1 MYRNFISFDDLIS
14 GFNSYA
20 ATKQFDNDFCDVLPR
35 ILADCFGV
43 RILIMYENPD
53 KNWLKAFMFFPNP
66 TIQPALTAKCLTGS
80 SNLVI
85 FFKRD
90 LHYDAIIERK
100 ALPSKAIKRVIST
113 PSSPEHPRLP
123 TDPCPQA
130 TEQPVLK
137 KCRNVSPCSD
147 VTVQATNL
155 PCLAEHVCLSPT
167 RPLEKSVG
175 TPPPST
181 SQMVPPKTPVRNIPE
196 YFSVKTM
203 TLNVNGFLSKFEG
216 GS

>member
-1 MYRNFISFDDLIS
+1 
-14 GFNSYA
+14 
-20 ATKQFDNDFCDVLPR
+20 
-35 ILADCFGV
+35 
-43 RILIMYENPD
+43 MYENTD

-123 TDPCPQA
+123 QGEEPYTDSR
-130 TEQPVLK
+130 TLK
-137 KCRNVSPCSD
+137 HIFSD
-147 VTVQATNL
+147 MIIQILGQYTD
-155 PCLAEHVCLSPT
+155 
-167 RPLEKSVG
+167 
-175 TPPPST
+175 
-181 SQMVPPKTPVRNIPE
+181 
-196 YFSVKTM
+196 FSDNFTDSR
-203 TLNVNGFLSKFEG
+203 TILQILGH
-216 GS
+216 